1 VDVKVRERL
10 AVTKQ
15 VTQRF
20 DVKRFN
26 LTQLS

>member
-1 VDVKVRERL
+1 L